1 MNPAEQPI
9 QRNIEGN
16 ATISGFRT
24 TYGMRKDFATQLAEL
39 FEKIEELNRPTP
51 MTEGEYLE
59 FANMLKELNKFATDF
74 QQTNPVYI
82 ALRASVERPERA
94 KPTATL
100 AKSEDTKNFRFCHK
114 CDQFI
119 AKKGWS
125 KHTKTAKCL
134 TIHNS
139 KKIASALTLTTQPER
154 FKRTTSHPFYKIGQ
168 ILIAD
173 FAKNKALSGDR
184 LTQRLAEWDEF
195 RLPEN
200 VVVEPENVV
209 VEPETFKKL
218 KKSKKSKKPNVVLKD
233 DYTKEEEAEQA
244 SMGAEDKD
252 APAPQEKRYVA
263 EGVMSGDFFNDYIKH
278 NLGKTTAKKISEMF
292 AEDEGAFL
300 DYKVT
305 AIENPD
311 DREVLEYTELWFLE
325 FEGKYVPVCVAGI
338 NTSSGYSMCRCGM
351 DREWEEEDREW
362 EKEVC
367 WKTNEEILSWFD
379 NEKQKL
385 KIKELLEL
393 KRN

>member
-9 QRNIEGN
+9 HNIEGN
-16 ATISGFRT
+16 ATVAGMRT

-59 FANMLKELNKFATDF
+59 FANMLKEMNKFATTF

-100 AKSEDTKNFRFCHK
+100 AKSEDTKNFRFCNK

-125 KHTKTAKCL
+125 KHIKTVKCL

-154 FKRTTSHPFYKIGQ
+154 FKRTTTHPFYKIGQ

-184 LTQRLAEWDEF
+184 LTQRLAEWDIA
-195 RLPEN
+195 RLPTPEPILTKKVKKTRKPKVKLVELVIEN
-200 VVVEPENVV
+200 
-209 VEPETFKKL
+209 
-218 KKSKKSKKPNVVLKD
+218 
-233 DYTKEEEAEQA
+233 DYTTEEEAEQG

-252 APAPQEKRYVA
+252 APQEVKVEKRYVG
-263 EGVMSGDFFNDYIKH
+263 EGLMTASFFNNYIKH
-278 NLGKTTAKKISEMF
+278 NLGKSSAKKISEMF
-292 AEDEGAFL
+292 AEDEEAYL
-300 DYKVT
+300 EYRVT
-305 AIENPD
+305 AIDNPD
-311 DREVLEYTELWFLE
+311 DREVLEYTELWFLD
-325 FEGKYVPVCVAGI
+325 FDGKYVPVCVAGI

-351 DREWEEEDREW
+351 DREYETQQECDENCLMTDD
-362 EKEVC
+362 
-367 WKTNEEILSWFD
+367 EILSWFD

-393 KRN
+393 KK